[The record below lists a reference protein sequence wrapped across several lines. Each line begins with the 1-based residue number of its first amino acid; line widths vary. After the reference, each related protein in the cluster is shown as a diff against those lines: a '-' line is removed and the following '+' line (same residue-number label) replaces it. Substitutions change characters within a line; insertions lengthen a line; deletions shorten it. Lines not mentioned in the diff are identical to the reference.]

1 MSSWYYVVGGSLSGV
16 SASLPVVQ
24 QEFVNQ
30 SSAAAIERASR
41 IINTRRVV
49 KKEEIVEINVVS
61 Q

>member
-41 IINTRRVV
+41 KINTRRVV